1 MRFLIGGLGLLFLS
15 TISVSAQTDSIKTE
29 SPFSYEATFIGDG
42 ISNFHGGIKRGT
54 GFLGLTN
61 IQLLFDTEKAKLWQ
75 GGSFHINFSNTFGDI
90 PSGAMVGDVQGFN
103 NIEAGNHT
111 FLQEFWYNQQI
122 GKVNL
127 TVGLQDMNVDFACS
141 HYGSAYINSSFGIHS
156 TFSSNITSPIFPL
169 TSLGLTILWEI
180 TPTLTWKN
188 AFYDGE
194 PSDFN
199 VNPFNLNWKLSGR
212 DGVLWMSEF
221 QKDVLLH
228 NHLPGYYR
236 FGAFVHEH
244 SEADSILNNEQKM
257 WRYGLYFVGD
267 QRLILFPNGHNLGLF
282 TQMSFCPQKESD
294 NYLYIGGGLSVHGI
308 GHRKHDHYGVGV
320 AYARLRS
327 KAASETAI
335 ELFYKLR
342 INEFMY
348 LQPDL
353 QYILNPLGTDEKL
366 SNALVGT
373 LRFALNF

>member
-1 MRFLIGGLGLLFLS
+1 MRLLFIGIVFSLFS
-15 TISVSAQTDSIKTE
+15 AMAISAQTDSIKTE
-29 SPFSYEATFIGDG
+29 SPFSYEASFTGDG
-42 ISNFHGGIKRGT
+42 ISNFRGGIKKGT

-61 IQLLFDTEKAKLWQ
+61 IQLTFDTEKAKLWR
-75 GGSFHINFSNTFGDI
+75 GGSFHINFSNTFGDT
-90 PSGAMVGDVQGFN
+90 PSGVLVGDVQGFN

-111 FLQEFWYNQQI
+111 FLQELWFNQQI
-122 GKVNL
+122 GKVNITL
-127 TVGLQDMNVDFACS
+127 GLQDMNVDFAAS

-156 TFSSNITSPIFPL
+156 TFSSNISSPIFPL
-169 TSLGLTILWEI
+169 TSLGLTILWDI

-188 AFYDGE
+188 ALYDGE
-194 PSDFN
+194 PSDFHQ
-199 VNPFNLNWKLSGR
+199 NPFNINWKLSGR
-212 DGVLWMSEF
+212 DGVLWMSEL
-221 QKDVLLH
+221 QKNIEINRD
-228 NHLPGYYR
+228 LPGYYR

-244 SEADSILNNEQKM
+244 TELDTILNTDHKM

-282 TQMSFCPQKESD
+282 TQMSYCPQKESD
-294 NYLYIGGGLSVHGI
+294 NYLYIGGGLSVHGM
-308 GHRKHDHYGVGV
+308 GNRMHDHYGIGV

-335 ELFYKLR
+335 EAFYKYR

-348 LQPDL
+348 VQPDL

-366 SNALVGT
+366 ANAFVGT